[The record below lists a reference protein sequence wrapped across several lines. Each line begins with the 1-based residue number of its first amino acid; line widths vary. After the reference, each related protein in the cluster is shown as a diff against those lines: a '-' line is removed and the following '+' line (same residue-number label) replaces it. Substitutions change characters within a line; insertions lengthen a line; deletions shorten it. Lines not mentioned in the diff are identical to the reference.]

1 MKLTGIELQN
11 FRSVGMTPVVLKPLQ
26 RCNILVGQNNTGK
39 SNVIRAVQKISDRY
53 QQSGNRV
60 SLSDLDPH
68 KRSLNTPFLFK
79 LWFEANTNNSAELE
93 LSRLAKTSVF
103 WFDIS
108 WQYSKAPAVVDY
120 TLAHITDFRQSN
132 ELLNHIAQKHW
143 TRTVPAEQ
151 IRGEFLSIGDNF
163 FTSFSHSIP
172 PAYAIPEFRQI
183 RPGDEY
189 ALDGR
194 HLVDLLAHYHM
205 PVIGKDADQQKF
217 NQIQEFLRRLLHLPR
232 ATLEI
237 SRADP
242 TIIIRNDDLR
252 LPLSSFGTGVHELF
266 ILVTAVLSIENAICC
281 IEEPEIHLYPRLQ
294 RELIEFLITETSNT
308 YFLSTHSAA
317 LINAASTN
325 PDIQVFHLS
334 AKDGVTVGVPVL
346 QKVESLHALRDLG
359 LKASDLL
366 QVNCIL
372 WVEGL
377 SDRIYLQR
385 LMELLA
391 PNLVEGRDYVF
402 MYYSQMRPLS
412 IEMDSV
418 ASELINV
425 LQINRNMVLVI
436 DSDRSSDEENLN
448 SVKQLM
454 KQKCEESGGLCW
466 VTDGREIENYIPGPV
481 AERACKGLRGV
492 EVTIVIEPYDE
503 FGDVIDKALKSVE
516 AKPIVYSAD
525 KLNYSRKFAE
535 LFTQADVTGKLR
547 EHIEKVI
554 SQIRAWSNE

>member
-11 FRSVGMTPVVLKPLQ
+11 FRSIGAEPVVLKPL
-26 RCNILVGQNNTGK
+26 RKCNILVGQNNTGK
-39 SNVIRAVQKISDRY
+39 SNVIRAIQRISDRY
-53 QQSGNRV
+53 QRGGSKV

-68 KRSLNTPFLFK
+68 KRSLDTPFLFK
-79 LWFEANTNNSAELE
+79 LWFETNPSDSAESE
-93 LSRLAKTSVF
+93 LSQLAKTSTF

-108 WQYSKAPAVVDY
+108 WQYSKVPAVVDY
-120 TLAHITDFRQSN
+120 TLAHITDFRQSD
-132 ELLNHIAQKHW
+132 ELLGHIASKHW
-143 TRTVPAEQ
+143 KRAVSSEE
-151 IRGEFLSIGDNF
+151 IRREFLPLGENF
-163 FTSFSHSIP
+163 LTRFSSHIP
-172 PAYAIPEFRQI
+172 PAHAIPEFRQI
-183 RPGDEY
+183 QPGDKY
-189 ALDGR
+189 ALDGK

-205 PVIGKDADQQKF
+205 PVIGKDADQRKF
-217 NQIQEFLRRLLHLPR
+217 DQIQDFLRQLLHLPK

-242 TIIIRNDDLR
+242 TIIIKNEGLR

-294 RELIEFLITETSNT
+294 RELIEFLITETSNI

-325 PDIQVFHLS
+325 PDIQVFHLL
-334 AKDGVTVGVPVL
+334 AKEGVTTGAPVL
-346 QKVESLHALRDLG
+346 QKAESLHALRDLG

-377 SDRIYLQR
+377 SDRVYLQR
-385 LMELLA
+385 LIELLA
-391 PNLVEGRDYVF
+391 PDLIEGRDYVY
-402 MYYSQMRPLS
+402 MYYRQMRPLS

-418 ASELINV
+418 AGELINV
-425 LQINRNMVLVI
+425 LQINRNMILVM
-436 DSDRSSDEENLN
+436 DSDRNSEKENLD
-448 SVKQLM
+448 SIKQLM

-466 VTDGREIENYIPGPV
+466 VTDGREIENYIPGSV
-481 AERACKGLRGV
+481 AERACEELRGV
-492 EVTIVIEPYDE
+492 KVNIVLGPYDE
-503 FGDVIDKALKSVE
+503 FENVIDEALKYVK
-516 AKPIVYSAD
+516 AKPIVYASD

-535 LFTQADVTGKLR
+535 FFAQGDITGKLR
-547 EHIEKVI
+547 EHIDKII
-554 SQIRAWSNE
+554 SQIRIWGNE